1 MSCDQTQ
8 KISIFELILNLTL
21 AKKKKK
27 LVNMAKKARNQSHT
41 VSKIQNF
48 FFGGGGGACP
58 QTPIECCV
66 VNFGS
71 YIWYK

>member
-21 AKKKKK
+21 AKKKAGQNGQESEKS
-27 LVNMAKKARNQSHT
+27 VSHS
-41 VSKIQNF
+41 VKNSNF
-48 FFGGGGGACP
+48 FFWGGGGACP